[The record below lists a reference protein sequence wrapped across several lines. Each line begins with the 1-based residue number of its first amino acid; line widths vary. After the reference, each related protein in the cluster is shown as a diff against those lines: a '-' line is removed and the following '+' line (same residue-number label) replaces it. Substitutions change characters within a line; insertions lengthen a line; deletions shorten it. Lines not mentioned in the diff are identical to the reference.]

1 VANNNQIYKMSN
13 AGGFKSLNRYYDML
27 AGNTVWNPWEP
38 DGAFDALATVTVPS
52 GGVASITFAGIPNT
66 YKHLQIR
73 SMFRSGTAGSE
84 DSVIMRFNGDSG
96 NNYSYHFLFGNGSS
110 ANASATS
117 STSLIYPWAVPAA
130 SFLANSFGV
139 QIIDLLDYAN
149 TTKNKTTRTLAGY
162 DDNSTGGRIAL
173 TSGAWYNTSA
183 VNSISITTGGSSIAQ
198 HSQFTLFGVK

>member
-1 VANNNQIYKMSN
+1 MANNNQIYKMSN

>member
-1 VANNNQIYKMSN
+1 MSN
-13 AGGFKSLNRYYDML
+13 AGGFKSLNRYHDML
-27 AGNTVWNPWEP
+27 AGNTVWSPWEP
-38 DGAFDALATVTVPS
+38 DGAYDALATVTVPS

-198 HSQFTLFGVK
+198 NSQFTLYGVR

>member
-1 VANNNQIYKMSN
+1 MANNNQIYKMSN
-13 AGGFKSLNRYYDML
+13 AGGFKSLNRYHDML
-27 AGNTVWNPWEP
+27 AGNTVWSPWEP
-38 DGAFDALATVTVPS
+38 DGAYDALATVTVPS

-198 HSQFTLFGVK
+198 NSQFTLYGVR

>member
-1 VANNNQIYKMSN
+1 MSN